1 MKQQASRGT
10 KGTSKKTSP
19 TAYIDI
25 FNREIRDAFRDAL
38 KESLKSPAL
47 ALFFTRTALVQR
59 RAARKRLTRE
69 RQGIH
74 VPPLLI
80 ASITGKCNL
89 NCKGCYAQSQRWA
102 NVKELPIARWQ
113 EIIREAR
120 ELGVSLVMIAGGEPL
135 TRPEILNVTR
145 RFPGIVFPLFTNG
158 LLLDDRLVK
167 ELRRQRHVL
176 PVISLEGFELET
188 DERRGQG
195 VYDRAR
201 QAIERLA
208 GSDIFFGVSLTI
220 TRRNFGLL
228 TSPRF
233 FKTLHDAGSRIF
245 IYVEYT
251 PIQEGTEELVLTREQ
266 KAELEARKL
275 KLRAQYG
282 GVVIGFPG
290 DEEQYGGCLAA
301 GRGFIHVGPDG
312 SLEPCPFAPYSDTNL
327 RKSTLREALKS
338 DLLKKI
344 RDNHGKL
351 SETRGGCALWENREW
366 VRGLVAQGRSVK
378 SEL

>member
-1 MKQQASRGT
+1 LKPKDPEGVPNKSRDT
-10 KGTSKKTSP
+10 D
-19 TAYIDI
+19 YIDR

-47 ALFFTRTALVQR
+47 ALFFARTALVQR

-69 RQGIH
+69 REGIH

-102 NVKELPIARWQ
+102 NVKELPIFRWQ
-113 EIIREAR
+113 EIIREAH
-120 ELGVSLVMIAGGEPL
+120 ELGMSLVMIAGGEPL
-135 TRPEILNVTR
+135 TRPEILDVTR
-145 RFPGIVFPLFTNG
+145 RFPDIIFPLFTNG

-188 DERRGQG
+188 DERRGLG

-201 QAIERLA
+201 RAIERLA

-220 TRRNFGLL
+220 TRRNFALL

-233 FKTLHDAGSRIF
+233 FKTLHDAGARIF

-251 PIQEGTEELVLTREQ
+251 PIQEVTEELVLTREQ
-266 KAELEARKL
+266 KTELEARKL

-327 RKSTLREALKS
+327 RKSTLKEALKS
-338 DLLKKI
+338 ELLRKI

-366 VRGLVAQGRSVK
+366 VRGLVAEKEKRQS
-378 SEL
+378 